1 MNKNRFVLITGA
13 TSGFGKATAKLFAQ
27 NNWNLV
33 ITGRRED
40 RLSEIKKDFESNYS
54 VTIYTLCFD
63 VRDQLET
70 QREILSLPKDVLN
83 SIEIL
88 INNAGLAAGRDSIQN
103 GSLEDWEQMIDTNIK
118 GLLYVTKSILPFFIQ
133 NNSGHILN
141 ISSIAGKE
149 NYPNGNVYCATK
161 HAVDSLSSS
170 MRMDLIEH
178 NIKVTNIAPGAAET
192 EFSFVRFKGDISK
205 SKETYQGY
213 TPLSAEDVAEVIYFA
228 ANRPKHVCLNDITIM
243 PTAQASAS
251 IFTKK

>member
-40 RLSEIKKDFESNYS
+40 RLSEIKKEFESNYS

-63 VRDQLET
+63 VRNQLET

-83 SIEIL
+83 SIEVL

-103 GSLEDWEQMIDTNIK
+103 GSLDDWEQMIDTNIK

-149 NYPNGNVYCATK
+149 NYPNGNVYCASK

-170 MRMDLIEH
+170 MRMDLIAQ

-192 EFSFVRFKGDISK
+192 EFSLVRFKGDISK

-243 PTAQASAS
+243 PTAQASAT